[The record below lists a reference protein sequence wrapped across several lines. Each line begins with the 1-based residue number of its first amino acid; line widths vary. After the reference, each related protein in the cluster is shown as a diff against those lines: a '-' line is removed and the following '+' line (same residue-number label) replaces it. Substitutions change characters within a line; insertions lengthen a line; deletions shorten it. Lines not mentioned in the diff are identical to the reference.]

1 MLLEGRDCVFG
12 LLVVAK
18 GAWYVTRYRADA
30 PWVELIG
37 LNSPGS
43 SSNYNELKWNQC
55 LPVT

>member
-37 LNSPGS
+37 LNSPGL
-43 SSNYNELKWNQC
+43 SSN
-55 LPVT
+55 